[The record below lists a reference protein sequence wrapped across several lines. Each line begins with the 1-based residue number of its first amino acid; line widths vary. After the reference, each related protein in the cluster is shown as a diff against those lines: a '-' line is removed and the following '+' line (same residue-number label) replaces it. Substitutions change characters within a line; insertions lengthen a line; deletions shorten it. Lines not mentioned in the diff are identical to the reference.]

1 MGLGLL
7 ACILALFAHAWELAP
22 LLQASLLHVCTC
34 KDKRN
39 KLVDKRNKL
48 VDKQRNKLKE
58 KYAKD
63 KLEKDNK
70 QGQTNMWSTWRGK
83 QTYYQTKGGVLGG
96 QM

>member
-7 ACILALFAHAWELAP
+7 ACILVLFAHAWELTP

-39 KLVDKRNKL
+39 KPA
-48 VDKQRNKLKE
+48 DKQRNKLKE

-63 KLEKDNK
+63 KLEKD
-70 QGQTNMWSTWRGK
+70 
-83 QTYYQTKGGVLGG
+83 TK
-96 QM
+96 